1 MTTILNVTIGESRSG
16 VARVWMEGQK
26 LVHAGIKI
34 GAKYLVRGDETQKR
48 IELVPVDDGSVV
60 DGLVTVSKRER
71 NGLIT
76 PLLEIRTELL
86 KSFYEGCEKVRVV
99 IRNGR
104 LAISALHVEMKI
116 RERVERLKQK
126 LANKEKLACGS
137 LFHGGGVLDKAL
149 HSGLLAAGVATFI
162 QVGVEINGDY
172 LDASLRNNQELWSAD
187 SIAVCS
193 DIRDLD
199 MSNAIP
205 QLSMVVGGVPCT
217 GASRSGKAKNKIKHA
232 EEHDTAGTLFNDF
245 LDFTKASNPA
255 VILIENVKDYASSA
269 GMAVIRSTLTSRGY
283 NLYETVLVGTDFG
296 VLEARERMVF
306 VAITKGLDVDF
317 SFPEKGKKTTQ
328 TVADILDCEISLS
341 SDRWKAYE
349 YLAIKEE
356 RDKVNGKGF
365 RRQMIS
371 YDSTS
376 VGTMTRGY
384 QKVRS
389 TDPHLQHPVNSTLSR
404 LFTPLEHA
412 RLKGVPQSLI
422 EGLSETTAHELLGQ
436 SVIGPVFEAVGY
448 SLGLALTNQKP
459 KPVFNELVV
468 SGVIDFPG
476 QETAEGGV
484 TDWDVILEVGNKA
497 DQVPQLITSQPS
509 PSQVALEF
517 A

>member
-1 MTTILNVTIGESRSG
+1 
-16 VARVWMEGQK
+16 
-26 LVHAGIKI
+26 
-34 GAKYLVRGDETQKR
+34 
-48 IELVPVDDGSVV
+48 
-60 DGLVTVSKRER
+60 
-71 NGLIT
+71 
-76 PLLEIRTELL
+76 
-86 KSFYEGCEKVRVV
+86 
-99 IRNGR
+99 
-104 LAISALHVEMKI
+104 
-116 RERVERLKQK
+116 
-126 LANKEKLACGS
+126 
-137 LFHGGGVLDKAL
+137 
-149 HSGLLAAGVATFI
+149 
-162 QVGVEINGDY
+162 
-172 LDASLRNNQELWSAD
+172 
-187 SIAVCS
+187 
-193 DIRDLD
+193 
-199 MSNAIP
+199 
-205 QLSMVVGGVPCT
+205 
-217 GASRSGKAKNKIKHA
+217 
-232 EEHDTAGTLFNDF
+232 
-245 LDFTKASNPA
+245 
-255 VILIENVKDYASSA
+255 
-269 GMAVIRSTLTSRGY
+269 MAVIRSTLTSRGY

-328 TVADILDCEISLS
+328 TVADILDSEISLS

-356 RDKVNGKGF
+356 RDKANGKGF
-365 RRQMIS
+365 RRQLIS

-389 TDPHLQHPVNSTLSR
+389 TDPHLQHPENSTLSR

-422 EGLSETTAHELLGQ
+422 EGLSETMAHELLGQ

-476 QETAEGGV
+476 QETAEDGV

-497 DQVPQLITSQPS
+497 DQVPQLITSRPS
-509 PSQVALEF
+509 TSQIALEF